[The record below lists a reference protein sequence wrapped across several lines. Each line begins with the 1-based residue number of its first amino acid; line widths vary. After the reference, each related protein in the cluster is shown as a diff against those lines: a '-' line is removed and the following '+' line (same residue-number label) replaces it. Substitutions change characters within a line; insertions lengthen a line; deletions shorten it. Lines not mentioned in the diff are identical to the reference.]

1 MHIARDDDQHL
12 EGANYQQLIEKFE
25 IMRMLTHKNILKA
38 YDIIIN
44 DKNLPPSILFENCPT
59 NLDVEVKNKKFTKVQ
74 QVFTIVQIAEGMKYI
89 HSRNVAHQ
97 NLIPSKI
104 LISGE

>member
-1 MHIARDDDQHL
+1 MNDQHL
-12 EGANYQQLIEKFE
+12 KAANHQQLIDRFE
-25 IMRMLTHKNILKA
+25 IMRKLAHKNVLKA

-74 QVFTIVQIAEGMKYI
+74 QVFTFVQIEEGMKYI
-89 HSRNVAHQ
+89 HSRNVAQ
-97 NLIPSKI
+97 NFDSIKDSHYRRWRD
-104 LISGE
+104 